1 MNGSLYKSYE
11 TDLRNQVEIGTN
23 IIKVEVN
30 ENQEPIVNSRDLHK
44 FLEVNT
50 NYTTWFKRMC
60 EYGFD
65 ENLDYIEL
73 WSDSKNGNVVDYLGT
88 PQKMSARG
96 YELNHALKLDM
107 AKEIAMIQRSEK
119 GKQARRY
126 FLQVEKD
133 WNSPEKV
140 MARALI
146 LANKKIDQLK
156 IENEKLKPKA
166 IFADAVSASQT
177 SILVGEL
184 AKILKQNGV
193 NTGGTRLFSWLR
205 ENGYLIKRRGT
216 DYNMPTQKSMELGLF
231 EIKETNV
238 VHSDGHVSISK
249 TPKVT
254 GKGQV
259 YFINKFKGANRL
271 AN

>member
-1 MNGSLYKSYE
+1 MQSSLYQSFKVSE
-11 TDLRNQVEIGTN
+11 RNQVELSTN
-23 IIKVEVN
+23 VIKIEIN
-30 ENQEPIVNSRDLHK
+30 ENQEPVLSGRELHK
-44 FLEVNT
+44 FLEVSS

-60 EYGFD
+60 EYGFE
-65 ENLDYIEL
+65 ENIDYISWFPKMESEL
-73 WSDSKNGNVVDYLGT
+73 HGGQNKQDHVI
-88 PQKMSARG
+88 
-96 YELNHALKLDM
+96 KLDM

-259 YFINKFKGANRL
+259 YFINKFKSVKQL
-271 AN
+271 SYS